1 MLQPAHALE
10 TEEPPA
16 RCVALTRYFYTPAER
31 PDALLTQQL
40 QEAERR
46 LAHVVV
52 APLQAHQ
59 REALLCLVSDLV
71 SGLSAA
77 PSVTFEKSVLVQ
89 TLNLRMFQIAAAEF
103 FTFCYAEGKVQTRLW
118 EKRKAESFL
127 FTQGHLLFE

>member
-1 MLQPAHALE
+1 MVQPALVSE
-10 TEEPPA
+10 TYEPPA
-16 RCVALTRYFYTPAER
+16 HCLTLTRYFYTPVER
-31 PDALLTQQL
+31 PEGVLTAQL

-127 FTQGHLLFE
+127 FTRGHLLFE